1 MNPSIAI
8 VDDHE
13 LFLLG
18 LVALVEEI
26 LKIPIAGQFKNGK
39 EVLEFLD
46 EDHDID
52 LLILDLNMPVM
63 SGTTLL
69 SILEKSYPKVKKLVL
84 SMHTD
89 AMTISLC
96 RNLGADGYIS
106 KDVVGTDLEEAIH
119 EILSG
124 GNYFITEDLINKSDP
139 YSFQSEM
146 IIAQY
151 RLTKREM
158 QILELIISEY
168 LTTEIA
174 EKLYASPLTIKTYR
188 RNIYKKMG
196 VRNLAGLI
204 TVLNESGY
212 KKEM

>member
-1 MNPSIAI
+1 MHPSIAI

-13 LFLLG
+13 LFRLG
-18 LVALVEEI
+18 LVHLVE
-26 LKIPIAGQFKNGK
+26 KNYNIPVTGQFKNGK
-39 EVLEFLD
+39 EVLKFL
-46 EDHDID
+46 ESGHSID

-69 SILEKSYPKVKKLVL
+69 AKLDKIYPQVKKLVL
-84 SMHTD
+84 SLHAD

-96 RNLGADGYIS
+96 KDLGADGYLS
-106 KDVVGTDLEEAIH
+106 KDVVWTDLEEAIN
-119 EILSG
+119 EILAG

-139 YSFQSEM
+139 YNFQSEL
-146 IIAQY
+146 IIEQY

-158 QILELIISEY
+158 QILQLILNEY
-168 LTTEIA
+168 LTAEIA
-174 EKLYASPLTIKTYR
+174 EKLFASPYTIKTHR
-188 RNIYKKMG
+188 RNIFKKMG

-212 KKEM
+212 KNES